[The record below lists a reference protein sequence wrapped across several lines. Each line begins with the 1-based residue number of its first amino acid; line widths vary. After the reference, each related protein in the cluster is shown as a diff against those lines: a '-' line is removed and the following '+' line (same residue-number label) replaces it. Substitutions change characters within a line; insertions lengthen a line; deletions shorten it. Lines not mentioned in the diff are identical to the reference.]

1 MMNQTPSK
9 SCKSCKSC
17 LILQILLTLSLISI
31 TASVRADITQVTTAQ
46 GITVNFTLPELVQE
60 EVVFDGNAY
69 QHVQYDNC
77 GFTAEP
83 GYPQVPVTR
92 VMLGVPLDVDI
103 TVDNIAASP
112 SRTVTGVRLPPVPIH
127 GPIHRQRHETGTE
140 GVVSRATTWPTTV
153 NQREPYPAPPLAR
166 IVQEGMLRSQRVV
179 VLELTPVQYLPQAR
193 QLRTYAQL
201 TVHLRFQQTPSTVA
215 RPPVPRYASGSQNQ
229 EIDNVHFGS
238 TSRTVIAPTTS
249 AERLANNKESPVY
262 EQALSRQLLNAE
274 AARQFRAP
282 RMQGPAAPARFAPAS
297 VINPAN
303 LANPAN
309 PASVRYKLSIEEN
322 GVYRLTGESLS
333 RDFGIEL
340 IGADPGTFR
349 LWHGTREVPLFISG
363 ASDGRFDAADA
374 LFFLGKK
381 TDNPYTRWNVYWLSV
396 DTPGLPAR
404 VPLLN
409 ASPGDATATQ
419 VPTFRST
426 VTFEEDKLTSNLE
439 FLKPHAVTGGDK
451 HAWFEA
457 LDFWYWDGIKN
468 GSDTGEMRLE
478 FPLYDVAKSFEPPF
492 ISVDLQGGTP
502 VNHEILVAINGVRID
517 FAKWAQQ
524 DTLTVQRT
532 LRTWDT
538 FKDAAAGA
546 SNVLSLARVD
556 DTFEEDTRRYPY
568 HVYVNRFAV
577 EYTRLFR
584 AVYDELTFS
593 SKGVSDEKEPRTR
606 RKLQYKIHD
615 FHNPNVHIFETDGM
629 QLIAKMGGI
638 AVEATPAH
646 RQARQRWKHLANQE
660 NQENVENDNV
670 VFGSTQRNVQPPTT
684 YAERLANN
692 KNAYA
697 ATFQVPDTRQS
708 QFIAISEDALRLP
721 TRIDTV
727 QPSELLS
734 AVNGA
739 DYLVIAHPVFIQA
752 AHRLADWRAQPEG
765 GSYRTK
771 VVTTDAIYNTFGD
784 GSVHPQA
791 IKAFLTHA
799 YHHWTPPAPTYV
811 VLFGDGTFDFRGIDT
826 EVHPEPPEL
835 TGYIPTHYIHTD
847 AFGRTSSDH
856 WYATL
861 SGYDEFTDVYIG
873 RLSVETTAEAE
884 AVVDKI
890 VAYEQRLPNGA
901 WRRRIISVADDEV
914 SNSGDFIF
922 KKSLDEIAK
931 NHTLLGYET
940 VEIFL
945 EDVIDQVEGRPAE
958 FPNLLPQRVAKN
970 RIIDA
975 LGEGA
980 IIAQY
985 AGHGGRVVWA
995 HEAIFDNASID
1006 RLDETSHTPFM
1017 LVLSCYN
1024 GYFDEPG
1031 EPSMAEKLLRKER
1044 GGIIGMLS
1052 ATRLTYA
1059 GGNDALNRI
1068 IFDMIFKRNVRRL
1081 GPLSFDSKV
1090 ELLLTEGTGQ
1100 IDVMMEYMLFGDP
1113 ALQIATPAYEIRP
1126 QIQTKTVAPGDTL
1139 RIAPG
1144 YVESVQYDAAH
1155 QTKRWTRHPAFD
1167 GPLTVKALFPGKM
1180 AVGQGVAGPVEYY
1193 TGDVIVTQTLQVT
1206 GGAFPGVNLAVPRNI
1221 ASGDAHVEYYAESAE
1236 TLAVGG
1242 DAFTVNVP
1250 KILDIVPELV
1260 GEDTWTLAVQVSDD
1274 NEQLAAVTLEWRNP
1288 QTRQWEVV
1296 SLVQENI
1303 ENDNVVFGSTQ
1314 RDVQP
1319 PTTLAERLANNK
1331 KWWTL
1336 PSPLPAPTDG
1346 SVIRYEITVTD
1357 TDDTSV
1363 RTDILRY
1370 YPYVYP
1376 NLSVVTA
1383 AGEDVVRY
1391 GYNDEGAE
1399 GRGWF
1404 LAADVQCEGAP
1415 PSEPVTVAFFRGTP
1429 DKDEDEVVDAD
1440 ATPLGIVRIPPTAW
1454 VSHNPL
1460 NKNQENDNVVFGT
1473 TTRNANEPTT
1483 HAERLANNKNVYEAD
1498 VLNTHPIATATL
1510 AHELPFGTHDIF
1522 VVVDSTAIVQENDEE
1537 DNIGYRR
1544 MPVDIGLIGAQSTQI
1559 RSLDGHSALTAPP
1572 NALATP
1578 TVMAMRPLS
1587 LHPANPAPNP
1597 ANLENLVNP
1606 APLPGK
1612 GTLAYD
1618 MVMPTSL
1625 SPVARGPVPRDA
1637 TKIVE
1642 IDNVDFGSTQRDVNP
1657 PTNLSERLANNKKFA
1672 IPITIDLSL
1681 DTAELRR
1688 NLTQELFGNANV
1700 ENDNVD
1706 FGLRQEA
1713 LLHQPHSPNALR
1725 TTEIVS
1731 EAVASRARETGVYLW
1746 HEQLGKW
1753 TRLASVPLT
1762 DASGTLTE
1770 RMQVTEVSEANY
1782 GEGGVRDVRIQE
1794 EGARMGKWIL
1804 FFTAPRTY
1812 RLLLAPLEGEPS
1824 EDESTSSLR
1833 LLPAEAVAASR
1844 PLTPF
1849 NPAYPAWTDG
1859 LFLHIESD
1867 SEKPFAFGD
1876 TLTFRITRLED
1887 TPDSAPSPNFR
1898 WYASSFRNSNEG
1910 SGTISSIQLANQE
1923 QDLQDL
1929 HDEQDKRLNV
1939 ENPANLENLENPAPE
1954 RLANNK
1960 KMPADRWVLFF
1971 VSESEF
1977 QIEGEKHGLLRGE
1990 DGTPLRGTSGNPFQY
2005 APYGLRLTL
2014 TEGKRPFTAGDTFR
2028 FETRSVA
2035 TIRATTRFLG
2045 PVTLMHSADTVP
2057 PDIQLTVNSQQHF
2070 VTGDATDTA
2079 PRIGATLTD
2088 ESGVDFLT
2096 RPVTLKLGDATGA
2109 YEPIATDAYQLAH
2122 VPGSNQVV
2130 LTYASPEL
2138 QPGAYAM
2145 RLTASDVHGNTADAR
2160 IDFHVYGTVS
2170 LVSFM
2175 NYPNPFARETT
2186 FCCEL
2191 TAPADELEVK
2201 IYTLSGRLIRTLET
2215 LPTAGFFMLDW
2226 DGRDADGMEVANG
2239 VYFAK
2244 IRIQREGEKDI
2255 TEILKM
2261 MKLK

>member
-1 MMNQTPSK
+1 MMNQTPS
-9 SCKSCKSC
+9 KSCKSC
-17 LILQILLTLSLISI
+17 LILQILLTLSIISI
-31 TASVRADITQVTTAQ
+31 TASVPADITQVTTAQ

-60 EVVFDGNAY
+60 EVAFDGNAY

-140 GVVSRATTWPTTV
+140 SVLSRATTWPTTV

-193 QLRTYAQL
+193 QLRTYARL
-201 TVHLRFQQTPSTVA
+201 TVHLRFQQTVSTVG
-215 RPPVPRYASGSQNQ
+215 RGPVPRYASGSQLNPANL
-229 EIDNVHFGS
+229 ENPANP
-238 TSRTVIAPTTS
+238 AP
-249 AERLANNKESPVY
+249 ESPVY
-262 EQALSRQLLNAE
+262 EHALSRQLLNAE

-282 RMQGPAAPARFAPAS
+282 RMQGPAAPA
-297 VINPAN
+297 NPAN
-303 LANPAN
+303 RENPVNPAPNRENPVN

-333 RDFGIEL
+333 REFGIEL

-349 LWHGTREVPLFISG
+349 LWHSTREVPLFISG

-396 DTPGLPAR
+396 DIPGLPAR

-451 HAWFEA
+451 HAWFDA

-532 LRTWDT
+532 LRAWDT

-593 SKGVSDEKEPRTR
+593 SKGVSDEKEPRTG

-615 FHNPNVHIFETDGM
+615 FRNPNVHIFETDGM
-629 QLIAKMGGI
+629 QLVAKMGGI
-638 AVEATPAH
+638 AVEATPVH

-660 NQENVENDNV
+660 NQEIDNV
-670 VFGSTQRNVQPPTT
+670 DFGPTTRNVNPPTT

-692 KNAYA
+692 RKAYA

-739 DYLVIAHPVFIQA
+739 DYLVIAHPVFMQA
-752 AHRLADWRAQPEG
+752 AQRLADWRAGPKG

-811 VLFGDGTFDFRGIDT
+811 VLFGDGTFDFRGINT

-861 SGYDEFTDVYIG
+861 SGYDEFTDIYIG
-873 RLSVETTAEAE
+873 RLSVETTAEAD

-940 VEIFL
+940 VEVFL
-945 EDVIDQVEGRPAE
+945 EDVIDEVEARPAE

-1193 TGDVIVTQTLQVT
+1193 TGDVVVTQTLQVT

-1242 DAFTVNVP
+1242 DGFTVNVP

-1274 NEQLAAVTLEWRNP
+1274 NEQLAAVALEWRNP

-1296 SLVQENI
+1296 SLVPRATEI
-1303 ENDNVVFGSTQ
+1303 G
-1314 RDVQP
+1314 
-1319 PTTLAERLANNK
+1319 
-1331 KWWTL
+1331 WWTL

-1376 NLSVVTA
+1376 NLSVVKA
-1383 AGEDVVRY
+1383 AGEYVVRY
-1391 GYNDEGAE
+1391 GYNDANQENIDIDNVDVGLRQEALLHQPPSPNASRMTE
-1399 GRGWF
+1399 KWF

-1460 NKNQENDNVVFGT
+1460 NKNVENDNVVFGT
-1473 TTRNANEPTT
+1473 TQRDVNPPTT
-1483 HAERLANNKNVYEAD
+1483 LAERLANNKNVYEAD

-1606 APLPGK
+1606 APLPSK

-1625 SPVARGPVPRDA
+1625 WEDEPVAGRRGLQPRFSARDA
-1637 TKIVE
+1637 TE
-1642 IDNVDFGSTQRDVNP
+1642 TEQLNQ
-1657 PTNLSERLANNKKFA
+1657 FA

-1700 ENDNVD
+1700 EIDNVD

-1713 LLHQPHSPNALR
+1713 LLNQPPSPNALR

-1770 RMQVTEVSEANY
+1770 RMQVTEVSEANH

-1804 FFTAPRTY
+1804 FFTTPRTY

-1859 LFLHIESD
+1859 LFLHIEPD

-1887 TPDSAPSPNFR
+1887 TPDGAPSPNFR

-1910 SGTISSIQLANQE
+1910 SGTISSIQLDTKKA
-1923 QDLQDL
+1923 
-1929 HDEQDKRLNV
+1929 V
-1939 ENPANLENLENPAPE
+1939 INPANLENLENPASE

-2005 APYGLRLTL
+2005 APYGLKLTL

-2028 FETRSVA
+2028 FETRGVA

-2096 RPVTLKLGDATGA
+2096 RPVTLELGDATGA

-2170 LVSFM
+2170 LMSFM

>member
-31 TASVRADITQVTTAQ
+31 TAAVRADITQVTTAQ

-60 EVVFDGNAY
+60 EVAFDGNAY

-112 SRTVTGVRLPPVPIH
+112 SRTVTPVRLPPVPIH
-127 GPIHRQRHETGTE
+127 GPIHSQRHETGTE
-140 GVVSRATTWPTTV
+140 SVLSRATTWPTTV

-193 QLRTYAQL
+193 QLRTYARL
-201 TVHLRFQQTPSTVA
+201 TVHLRFQQTVSTVA

-229 EIDNVHFGS
+229 EIDNVDFGS

-282 RMQGPAAPARFAPAS
+282 RMHRPVAPARFAPAS

-396 DTPGLPAR
+396 DIPGLPAR

-532 LRTWDT
+532 LRAWDT

-593 SKGVSDEKEPRTR
+593 SKGVSDEKEPRTG

-615 FHNPNVHIFETDGM
+615 FRNPNVHIFETDGM
-629 QLIAKMGGI
+629 QLVAKMGGI
-638 AVEATPAH
+638 AVEATPVH

-660 NQENVENDNV
+660 IDNV
-670 VFGSTQRNVQPPTT
+670 DFGPTQRDVNPPTT

-692 KNAYA
+692 KKAYA

-721 TRIDTV
+721 TRIETV

-765 GSYRTK
+765 GSHRTK

-861 SGYDEFTDVYIG
+861 SGYDEFTDIYIG
-873 RLSVETTAEAE
+873 RLSVETTAEAK

-922 KKSLDEIAK
+922 KKSLNEIAK

-940 VEIFL
+940 VEVFL
-945 EDVIDQVEGRPAE
+945 EDVIDEVEGRPAE

-1193 TGDVIVTQTLQVT
+1193 TGDVVVTQTLQVT

-1274 NEQLAAVTLEWRNP
+1274 NQQLAAVTLEWRNP

-1319 PTTLAERLANNK
+1319 PTNLSERLANNKNNK

-1376 NLSVVTA
+1376 NLSVVKA
-1383 AGEDVVRY
+1383 AGEYVVRY
-1391 GYNDEGAE
+1391 GYNDANQENIDIDNVDVGLRQEALLHQPPSPNASRMTE
-1399 GRGWF
+1399 KWF
-1404 LAADVQCEGAP
+1404 LASDVQCEGAP

-1510 AHELPFGTHDIF
+1510 THELPFGTHDIF

-1625 SPVARGPVPRDA
+1625 WEDEPVAGRRGLQPRFSARDA
-1637 TKIVE
+1637 TE
-1642 IDNVDFGSTQRDVNP
+1642 IEQWNQ
-1657 PTNLSERLANNKKFA
+1657 FA

-1688 NLTQELFGNANV
+1688 NLTRELFGDAEVMDTV
-1700 ENDNVD
+1700 EVTDTPV
-1706 FGLRQEA
+1706 
-1713 LLHQPHSPNALR
+1713 
-1725 TTEIVS
+1725 VS

-1762 DASGTLTE
+1762 DASGTLIE
-1770 RMQVTEVSEANY
+1770 RMQVTDVSEANH

-1859 LFLHIESD
+1859 LFLHIEPD

-1910 SGTISSIQLANQE
+1910 SGTISSIQLDTKKA
-1923 QDLQDL
+1923 
-1929 HDEQDKRLNV
+1929 V
-1939 ENPANLENLENPAPE
+1939 INPANLENLENPAPE

-1971 VSESEF
+1971 VSDSEF

-2096 RPVTLKLGDATGA
+2096 RPVTLELGDATGA

>member
-1 MMNQTPSK
+1 MKNIFVLL
-9 SCKSCKSC
+9 C
-17 LILQILLTLSLISI
+17 LTLVLISM
-31 TASVRADITQVTTAQ
+31 AVSVQARVTQLTTTE

-60 EVVFDGNAY
+60 EVAFDGNAY
-69 QHVQYDNC
+69 QHVQYPDC

-103 TVDNIAASP
+103 TVDNVAASP
-112 SRTVTGVRLPPVPIH
+112 ARTVTGVRLPPVPVH
-127 GPIHRQRHETGTE
+127 GQWHESGHESGTE
-140 GVVSRATTWPTTV
+140 GVVSRSTTWRTTV
-153 NQREPYPAPPLAR
+153 NHREPYPAPPLAR
-166 IVQEGMLRSQRVV
+166 IVQDGMLRSQRVV

-193 QLRTYAQL
+193 QLRTYPQL
-201 TVHLRFQQTPSTVA
+201 TAHLRFQPKTGSVNNRLRRNTFSHEPPSTNA
-215 RPPVPRYASGSQNQ
+215 L
-229 EIDNVHFGS
+229 
-238 TSRTVIAPTTS
+238 RTT
-249 AERLANNKESPVY
+249 EESEVY
-262 EQALSRQLLNAE
+262 ENALSRQLLNAE

-282 RMQGPAAPARFAPAS
+282 RMQAAPAAPAG
-297 VINPAN
+297 NPA
-303 LANPAN
+303 
-309 PASVRYKLSIEEN
+309 VRYKLSIEES
-322 GVYRLTGESLS
+322 GIYQLTGESLS
-333 RDFGIEL
+333 REFGIEL

-349 LWHGTREVPLFISG
+349 LWHSTREVPLFISG

-381 TDNPYTRWNVYWLSV
+381 TDNPYTRWNVYWLTV
-396 DTPGLPAR
+396 DTPGHPAR

-439 FLKPHAVTGGDK
+439 FLKPHAVTDGDK

-468 GSDTGEMRLE
+468 GGDTGEMRLE

-502 VNHEILVAINGVRID
+502 VNHEILVAINGVRINV
-517 FAKWAQQ
+517 AKWEQQ

-532 LRTWDT
+532 LRAWDT
-538 FKDAAAGA
+538 FKDAATGA

-593 SKGVSDEKEPRTR
+593 SKGVSDEKDLKTPVIGRHQAPRTG

-629 QLIAKMGGI
+629 QLVAKMGGV
-638 AVEATPAH
+638 AVEATPVH

-660 NQENVENDNV
+660 KVENDNV
-670 VFGSTQRNVQPPTT
+670 VFGLRRDMSILPTT

-721 TRIDTV
+721 TRIETV
-727 QPSELLS
+727 QPNELLS
-734 AVNGA
+734 AANGA
-739 DYLVIAHPVFIQA
+739 DYLVITHPVFMQA
-752 AHRLADWRAQPEG
+752 AQRLANWRAQPEG

-784 GSVHPQA
+784 GSVHPKA

-799 YHHWTPPAPTYV
+799 YHYWIPPAPTYV

-835 TGYIPTHYIHTD
+835 SGYIPTHYIHTD

-873 RLSVETTAEAE
+873 RLSVETTAEAD

-922 KKSLDEIAK
+922 KKSLNEIAK

-940 VEIFL
+940 VEVFL
-945 EDVIDQVEGRPAE
+945 EDVIDEVEARPAD

-975 LGEGA
+975 LSEGA

-1126 QIQTKTVAPGDTL
+1126 QIETKTVAPGDTL

-1144 YVESVQYDAAH
+1144 YIENVQYDAAR
-1155 QTKRWTRHPAFD
+1155 QTKRWTRHTAFD

-1193 TGDVIVTQTLQVT
+1193 TGDVVVTQTLQVRS
-1206 GGAFPGVNLAVPRNI
+1206 GAFPGVSLAVPRNI
-1221 ASGDAHVEYYAESAE
+1221 ASGDAHVEYYAEQTLAVSRNRE
-1236 TLAVGG
+1236 TSSKLAVGG
-1242 DAFTVNVP
+1242 DGFTVNVP

-1260 GEDTWTLAVQVSDD
+1260 GEETWTLAVQVSDD
-1274 NEQLAAVTLEWRNP
+1274 NEQLTAVTLEWRNP

-1296 SLVQENI
+1296 SLVP
-1303 ENDNVVFGSTQ
+1303 
-1314 RDVQP
+1314 R
-1319 PTTLAERLANNK
+1319 AEDIG
-1331 KWWTL
+1331 WWTL
-1336 PSPLPAPTDG
+1336 PNPLPAPTDG
-1346 SVIRYEITVTD
+1346 SVIRYEIAVTD

-1383 AGEDVVRY
+1383 AREDVVRY
-1391 GYNDEGAE
+1391 GYNDGSA
-1399 GRGWF
+1399 GVQGWY
-1404 LAADVQCEGAP
+1404 LAADVQCDGEI
-1415 PSEPVTVAFFRGTP
+1415 PSVPVTVAFFRGTP
-1429 DKDEDEVVDAD
+1429 DKDEDEVLDAD
-1440 ATPLGIVRIPPTAW
+1440 ATPLGTARIAPTAW
-1454 VSHNPL
+1454 IRHNPL
-1460 NKNQENDNVVFGT
+1460 NLLSDNVDDGT
-1473 TTRNANEPTT
+1473 TERNALERHRLQTT
-1483 HAERLANNKNVYEAD
+1483 KVYEAD

-1510 AHELPFGTHDIF
+1510 AHELPLGTHDIF

-1544 MPVDIGLIGAQSTQI
+1544 MPVDIGIIGPKSTQI

-1578 TVMAMRPLS
+1578 TVMAMRPLNDVTA
-1587 LHPANPAPNP
+1587 LG
-1597 ANLENLVNP
+1597 LFTGERI
-1606 APLPGK
+1606 PLPGK
-1612 GTLAYD
+1612 ETLAYD
-1618 MVMPTSL
+1618 MVMSASL
-1625 SPVARGPVPRDA
+1625 WPVARRDA
-1637 TKIVE
+1637 AETE
-1642 IDNVDFGSTQRDVNP
+1642 QLNQ
-1657 PTNLSERLANNKKFA
+1657 FA
-1672 IPITIDLSL
+1672 IPITLDLNL

-1688 NLTQELFGNANV
+1688 NLTRELFGDAEATEV
-1700 ENDNVD
+1700 SVGVVD
-1706 FGLRQEA
+1706 TLV
-1713 LLHQPHSPNALR
+1713 
-1725 TTEIVS
+1725 VS

-1746 HEQLGKW
+1746 HTQLGKW

-1762 DASGTLTE
+1762 DASGALIE
-1770 RMQVTEVSEANY
+1770 RVQVTEVSEANR

-1804 FFTAPRTY
+1804 FFTGPRTY

-1824 EDESTSSLR
+1824 ENESTSSLR
-1833 LLPAEAVAASR
+1833 LLPAETVATSR

-1849 NPAYPAWTDG
+1849 NPTYPEWTDG
-1859 LFLHIESD
+1859 LFLHIEPD

-1887 TPDSAPSPNFR
+1887 TPDNAISPNFR

-1910 SGTISSIQLANQE
+1910 SGTVSAIQLQPNSAMRAE
-1923 QDLQDL
+1923 
-1929 HDEQDKRLNV
+1929 
-1939 ENPANLENLENPAPE
+1939 
-1954 RLANNK
+1954 
-1960 KMPADRWVLFF
+1960 RWVLFF
-1971 VSESEF
+1971 VSEREF
-1977 QIEGEKHGLLRGE
+1977 QIEGETHGLLRGE
-1990 DGTPLRGTSGNPFQY
+1990 DGAPLRGTSGHPFRY
-2005 APYGLRLTL
+2005 EPYGLSLTL

-2057 PDIQLTVNSQQHF
+2057 PDIQLTINSQQHF
-2070 VTGDATDTA
+2070 VTGDATDTT
-2079 PRIGATLTD
+2079 PQIGATLTD

-2096 RPVTLKLGDATGA
+2096 RPVTLEIGDATGA

-2175 NYPNPFARETT
+2175 NYPNPFARATT

-2226 DGRDADGMEVANG
+2226 DGRDADGVEVANG

>member
-60 EVVFDGNAY
+60 EVAFDGNAY

-112 SRTVTGVRLPPVPIH
+112 SRTVTPVRLPPVPIH
-127 GPIHRQRHETGTE
+127 GPIHSQRHETGTE
-140 GVVSRATTWPTTV
+140 SVLSRATTWPTTV

-193 QLRTYAQL
+193 QLRTYARL
-201 TVHLRFQQTPSTVA
+201 TVHLRFQQTVSTVA
-215 RPPVPRYASGSQNQ
+215 RPPVPRYASGS
-229 EIDNVHFGS
+229 
-238 TSRTVIAPTTS
+238 TVERGPVPRYAP
-249 AERLANNKESPVY
+249 ESPVY
-262 EQALSRQLLNAE
+262 EQALSRQLLNAQ

-297 VINPAN
+297 TINPAN
-303 LANPAN
+303 LENPENPA
-309 PASVRYKLSIEEN
+309 PVRYKLSIEEN

-340 IGADPGTFR
+340 IGADPSTFR
-349 LWHGTREVPLFISG
+349 LWHSTREVPLFISG

-396 DTPGLPAR
+396 NTPGLPAR

-439 FLKPHAVTGGDK
+439 FLKPHAVTDGDK
-451 HAWFEA
+451 HAWFDA

-532 LRTWDT
+532 LRAWDT

-593 SKGVSDEKEPRTR
+593 SKGVSDEKEPRTG

-615 FHNPNVHIFETDGM
+615 FRNPNVHIFETDGM
-629 QLIAKMGGI
+629 QLVAKMGGI
-638 AVEATPAH
+638 AVEATPVTPLT
-646 RQARQRWKHLANQE
+646 RQRWKHLH
-660 NQENVENDNV
+660 NQENVEIDNV
-670 VFGSTQRNVQPPTT
+670 DFGLRRETFNHHPPSP
-684 YAERLANN
+684 
-692 KNAYA
+692 NALRQDKKYA

-721 TRIDTV
+721 TRIETV

-739 DYLVIAHPVFIQA
+739 DYLVIAHPVFIQS
-752 AHRLADWRAQPEG
+752 AHRLADWRAGPKG

-873 RLSVETTAEAE
+873 RLSVETTAEAN

-940 VEIFL
+940 VEVFL
-945 EDVIDQVEGRPAE
+945 EDVIDEVEARPAE

-1126 QIQTKTVAPGDTL
+1126 QIETKTVAPGDTL

-1155 QTKRWTRHPAFD
+1155 QTKRWTRHPAFN

-1193 TGDVIVTQTLQVT
+1193 TGDVVVTQTLQVT

-1274 NEQLAAVTLEWRNP
+1274 NQQLAAVTLEWRNP

-1296 SLVQENI
+1296 SLVQENQEI
-1303 ENDNVVFGSTQ
+1303 DNVHFGLPREPLNLENLVNPAS
-1314 RDVQP
+1314 
-1319 PTTLAERLANNK
+1319 ERLANNK

-1376 NLSVVTA
+1376 NLSVVKA
-1383 AGEDVVRY
+1383 AGEYVVRY
-1391 GYNDEGAE
+1391 GYNDANQENIEIDNVDFGLRQEALLHQPPSPNASRMTE
-1399 GRGWF
+1399 KWF

-1625 SPVARGPVPRDA
+1625 WEDEPVARGPVPRDA

-1713 LLHQPHSPNALR
+1713 LLHQPPSPNALR

-1770 RMQVTEVSEANY
+1770 RMQVTDVSEANH

-1833 LLPAEAVAASR
+1833 LLPAETVAVSR

-1859 LFLHIESD
+1859 LFLHIEPD

-1887 TPDSAPSPNFR
+1887 TPDSAPSPNYR

-1910 SGTISSIQLANQE
+1910 SGTISSIQLDTKKA
-1923 QDLQDL
+1923 
-1929 HDEQDKRLNV
+1929 V
-1939 ENPANLENLENPAPE
+1939 INPANLENLENPAPE

-2035 TIRATTRFLG
+2035 TVRATTRFLG

-2079 PRIGATLTD
+2079 PQIGATLTD

-2096 RPVTLKLGDATGA
+2096 RPVTLELGDATGA

-2215 LPTAGFFMLDW
+2215 LPTAGFFMMDW

>member
-1 MMNQTPSK
+1 M
-9 SCKSCKSC
+9 
-17 LILQILLTLSLISI
+17 LILKIQKILLILKILLTLSLISI
-31 TASVRADITQVTTAQ
+31 TTSVRADITQVTTAQ

-60 EVVFDGNAY
+60 EVAFDGNAY

-140 GVVSRATTWPTTV
+140 SVLSRATTWPTTV

-193 QLRTYAQL
+193 QLRTYARL
-201 TVHLRFQQTPSTVA
+201 TVRLRFQQTPSTVA
-215 RPPVPRYASGSQNQ
+215 RPPVSHYASGSQNQ
-229 EIDNVHFGS
+229 EIDNVDFGLRKETLS
-238 TSRTVIAPTTS
+238 YQPTYPNALRTT
-249 AERLANNKESPVY
+249 EESPVY
-262 EQALSRQLLNAE
+262 EQALSRQLLNAQ

-282 RMQGPAAPARFAPAS
+282 RMQRPAAPA
-297 VINPAN
+297 NPAN
-303 LANPAN
+303 RENPVNPAPNRENPAN

-340 IGADPGTFR
+340 IGADPGTFQ
-349 LWHGTREVPLFISG
+349 LWHSTREVPLFISG

-396 DTPGLPAR
+396 DIPGLPAR

-451 HAWFEA
+451 HAWFDA

-532 LRTWDT
+532 LRAWDT

-593 SKGVSDEKEPRTR
+593 SKGVSDEKEPRTG

-615 FHNPNVHIFETDGM
+615 FRNPNVHIFETDGM
-629 QLIAKMGGI
+629 QLVAKMGGI
-638 AVEATPAH
+638 AVEATPVTPLT
-646 RQARQRWKHLANQE
+646 RQRWKHLH
-660 NQENVENDNV
+660 NQENVEIDNV
-670 VFGSTQRNVQPPTT
+670 DFGLRRETFNHQPPSP
-684 YAERLANN
+684 
-692 KNAYA
+692 NALRQDKKYA

-739 DYLVIAHPVFIQA
+739 DYLVIAHPVFLQA
-752 AHRLADWRAQPEG
+752 AHRLADWRAGPKG

-784 GSVHPQA
+784 GSVHPHA

-873 RLSVETTAEAE
+873 RLSVETTAEAK

-940 VEIFL
+940 VEVFL
-945 EDVIDQVEGRPAE
+945 EDVIDEVEGRPAE

-1155 QTKRWTRHPAFD
+1155 QTKRWTRHPAFN

-1274 NEQLAAVTLEWRNP
+1274 NQQLATVTLEWRNP

-1296 SLVQENI
+1296 SLVQENQEI
-1303 ENDNVVFGSTQ
+1303 DNVDFGPTT
-1314 RDVQP
+1314 RNANE
-1319 PTTLAERLANNK
+1319 PTTLAERLANNKNANNK

-1404 LAADVQCEGAP
+1404 LSADVQCEGAP

-1440 ATPLGIVRIPPTAW
+1440 ATPLGIVRIAPTAW

-1460 NKNQENDNVVFGT
+1460 NVISDNVNDST
-1473 TTRNANEPTT
+1473 TERNALEQQLSRTT
-1483 HAERLANNKNVYEAD
+1483 KVYEAD

-1625 SPVARGPVPRDA
+1625 WKEEPVARGPVPRDA
-1637 TKIVE
+1637 TE
-1642 IDNVDFGSTQRDVNP
+1642 IEQLNQ
-1657 PTNLSERLANNKKFA
+1657 FA

-1700 ENDNVD
+1700 EIDNVD
-1706 FGLRQEA
+1706 FGLRREP
-1713 LLHQPHSPNALR
+1713 LLNQPHTPNALR
-1725 TTEIVS
+1725 TTKIVS

-1753 TRLASVPLT
+1753 IRLPSEPLT
-1762 DASGTLTE
+1762 DASGTLIE
-1770 RMQVTEVSEANY
+1770 RMQVTDVSEANH

-1794 EGARMGKWIL
+1794 EGTRMGKWIL

-1824 EDESTSSLR
+1824 ADESTSSLP

-1849 NPAYPAWTDG
+1849 NPAYQAWTDG
-1859 LFLHIESD
+1859 LLLHIEPD

-1887 TPDSAPSPNFR
+1887 TPDGAPSPNFR

-1910 SGTISSIQLANQE
+1910 SGTISSIQLDTKKA
-1923 QDLQDL
+1923 
-1929 HDEQDKRLNV
+1929 V
-1939 ENPANLENLENPAPE
+1939 INPANLENLENPAPE

-2005 APYGLRLTL
+2005 APYGLKLTL

-2035 TIRATTRFLG
+2035 TVRATTRFLG

-2079 PRIGATLTD
+2079 PQIGATLTD

-2096 RPVTLKLGDATGA
+2096 RPVTLELGDATGA

-2226 DGRDADGMEVANG
+2226 DGRDAHGMEVANG

>member
-1 MMNQTPSK
+1 M
-9 SCKSCKSC
+9 
-17 LILQILLTLSLISI
+17 LILKIQKILLILKILLTLSIISI

-60 EVVFDGNAY
+60 EVAFDGNAY

-92 VMLGVPLDVDI
+92 VMLGVPIDVDI

-127 GPIHRQRHETGTE
+127 GPIHSQPHETGTE
-140 GVVSRATTWPTTV
+140 GVVSRATTWRTTV
-153 NQREPYPAPPLAR
+153 NHREPYPAPPLAR

-179 VLELTPVQYLPQAR
+179 ILELTPVQYLPQAR
-193 QLRTYAQL
+193 QLRTYARL
-201 TVHLRFQQTPSTVA
+201 TVRLRFHQTPSTVA
-215 RPPVPRYASGSQNQ
+215 RPPVPRYASGS
-229 EIDNVHFGS
+229 
-238 TSRTVIAPTTS
+238 TVERGPVPRYAP
-249 AERLANNKESPVY
+249 ESPVY

-303 LANPAN
+303 LENPEN

-322 GVYRLTGESLS
+322 GAYRLTGESLS

-340 IGADPGTFR
+340 IGADPSTFR
-349 LWHGTREVPLFISG
+349 LWHSTREVPLFISG
-363 ASDGRFDAADA
+363 ASDGRFDAADG

-396 DTPGLPAR
+396 DIPGLPAR

-532 LRTWDT
+532 LRAWDT

-593 SKGVSDEKEPRTR
+593 SKGVSDEKEPRTG

-629 QLIAKMGGI
+629 QLVAKMGGI
-638 AVEATPAH
+638 AVEATPVH

-660 NQENVENDNV
+660 NQEIDNV
-670 VFGSTQRNVQPPTT
+670 DFGPTTRNVNPPTT

-692 KNAYA
+692 RKAYA

-721 TRIDTV
+721 TRIETV

-734 AVNGA
+734 PVNGA
-739 DYLVIAHPVFIQA
+739 DYLVIAHPVFLQA
-752 AHRLADWRAQPEG
+752 AHRLADWRAGPKG

-873 RLSVETTAEAE
+873 RLSVETTAEAD

-922 KKSLDEIAK
+922 KKSLNEIAK

-940 VEIFL
+940 VEVFL
-945 EDVIDQVEGRPAE
+945 EDVIDEVEGRPAE

-1155 QTKRWTRHPAFD
+1155 QTKRWTRHPAFN
-1167 GPLTVKALFPGKM
+1167 GPLTVKAHFPGKM

-1206 GGAFPGVNLAVPRNI
+1206 DGAFPGVNLAVPRNI

-1260 GEDTWTLAVQVSDD
+1260 DEDTWTLAVQVSDD

-1319 PTTLAERLANNK
+1319 PTNLSERLANNKNNK

-1376 NLSVVTA
+1376 NLSVVKA
-1383 AGEDVVRY
+1383 AGEYVVRY
-1391 GYNDEGAE
+1391 GYNDANQEQDLQDLHDEQDKRLNVENPANLE
-1399 GRGWF
+1399 NPVNLVNPAPER
-1404 LAADVQCEGAP
+1404 LANNRKWVLSADVQCEGEP

-1440 ATPLGIVRIPPTAW
+1440 ATPLGIVRIAPTAW

-1460 NKNQENDNVVFGT
+1460 NVISDNVNDGT

-1483 HAERLANNKNVYEAD
+1483 LAERLANNKNVYEAD

-1597 ANLENLVNP
+1597 ANLEILVNP

-1625 SPVARGPVPRDA
+1625 WEDEPVARGPVPRDA
-1637 TKIVE
+1637 TE
-1642 IDNVDFGSTQRDVNP
+1642 IEQLNQ
-1657 PTNLSERLANNKKFA
+1657 FA

-1713 LLHQPHSPNALR
+1713 LLNQPPSPNALR

-1770 RMQVTEVSEANY
+1770 RMQVTDVSEANH

-1824 EDESTSSLR
+1824 ADESTSSLR

-1887 TPDSAPSPNFR
+1887 TPDSATSPNFR

-1939 ENPANLENLENPAPE
+1939 ENPANLENLENPASE

-1971 VSESEF
+1971 VSDSEF

-1990 DGTPLRGTSGNPFQY
+1990 DGTPLRGTSGNLFQY
-2005 APYGLRLTL
+2005 APYGLKLTL

-2096 RPVTLKLGDATGA
+2096 RPVTLELGDATGA

>member
-1 MMNQTPSK
+1 MKNIFVFL
-9 SCKSCKSC
+9 C
-17 LILQILLTLSLISI
+17 LTLSLISI
-31 TASVRADITQVTTAQ
+31 TASVPADITQVTTAQ

-60 EVVFDGNAY
+60 DVAFDGNAY

-112 SRTVTGVRLPPVPIH
+112 SRTVTPVRLPPVPIH
-127 GPIHRQRHETGTE
+127 GPIHRQPHETGTE
-140 GVVSRATTWPTTV
+140 SVLSRATTWPTTV

-179 VLELTPVQYLPQAR
+179 ILELTPVQYLPQAQ
-193 QLRTYAQL
+193 QLRTYARL
-201 TVHLRFQQTPSTVA
+201 TVHLRFSSKTKKS
-215 RPPVPRYASGSQNQ
+215 
-229 EIDNVHFGS
+229 
-238 TSRTVIAPTTS
+238 TTS
-249 AERLANNKESPVY
+249 ISALRGDTSSHQQQPPNALRTTEIPESDVY
-262 EQALSRQLLNAE
+262 EHALSRQLLNAE

-303 LANPAN
+303 RENPEN

-349 LWHGTREVPLFISG
+349 LWHSTREVPLFISG

-439 FLKPHAVTGGDK
+439 FLKPHAVTDGDK

-532 LRTWDT
+532 LRAWDT

-593 SKGVSDEKEPRTR
+593 SKGVSDEKEPRTG

-615 FHNPNVHIFETDGM
+615 FRNPNVHIFETDGM
-629 QLIAKMGGI
+629 QLVAKMSGI
-638 AVEATPAH
+638 AVEATPVH

-660 NQENVENDNV
+660 NPANLEN
-670 VFGSTQRNVQPPTT
+670 P
-684 YAERLANN
+684 
-692 KNAYA
+692 AYA

-752 AHRLADWRAQPEG
+752 AQRLADWRAGPQG

-784 GSVHPQA
+784 GSVHPHA

-940 VEIFL
+940 VEVFL
-945 EDVIDQVEGRPAE
+945 EDVIDEVEARPAE

-1126 QIQTKTVAPGDTL
+1126 QIETKTVAPGDTL

-1155 QTKRWTRHPAFD
+1155 QTKRWTRHPAFN

-1206 GGAFPGVNLAVPRNI
+1206 GGAFPGVNLAVPQNI

-1274 NEQLAAVTLEWRNP
+1274 NEQLAAVALEWRNP

-1296 SLVQENI
+1296 SLVPRTKHLANQEQDLQDLQDEQDKRLNV
-1303 ENDNVVFGSTQ
+1303 ENPALNPANLGNLENPAS
-1314 RDVQP
+1314 
-1319 PTTLAERLANNK
+1319 ERLANNK

-1376 NLSVVTA
+1376 NLSVVKA
-1383 AGEDVVRY
+1383 AGEYVVRY
-1391 GYNDEGAE
+1391 GYNHANQNPVNPENPANLE
-1399 GRGWF
+1399 NPAQKWV
-1404 LAADVQCEGAP
+1404 LSADVQCEGAP

-1460 NKNQENDNVVFGT
+1460 NKNQENDNVHFGL
-1473 TTRNANEPTT
+1473 RREPLNLANLENLVNP
-1483 HAERLANNKNVYEAD
+1483 ASERLANNKNVYEAD

-1510 AHELPFGTHDIF
+1510 THELPFGTHDIF

-1578 TVMAMRPLS
+1578 TVMAMRPLNDFLS
-1587 LHPANPAPNP
+1587 WRKAKQDLQDLHDEQDKRLNPENP
-1597 ANLENLVNP
+1597 ANLENP
-1606 APLPGK
+1606 AGERIPLPGK

-1625 SPVARGPVPRDA
+1625 WPVARGPVPRDA
-1637 TKIVE
+1637 TEIVE

-1657 PTNLSERLANNKKFA
+1657 PTNLSERLANNRKFA

-1688 NLTQELFGNANV
+1688 NLTRELFGEAEGMDTV
-1700 ENDNVD
+1700 EVTDTPV
-1706 FGLRQEA
+1706 
-1713 LLHQPHSPNALR
+1713 
-1725 TTEIVS
+1725 VS

-1762 DASGTLTE
+1762 DASGTLIE
-1770 RMQVTEVSEANY
+1770 RMQVTDVSEANH

-1859 LFLHIESD
+1859 LFLHIEPD

-1887 TPDSAPSPNFR
+1887 TPDSATSPNFR

-1910 SGTISSIQLANQE
+1910 SGTISSIQLDTKKA
-1923 QDLQDL
+1923 
-1929 HDEQDKRLNV
+1929 V
-1939 ENPANLENLENPAPE
+1939 INPANLENLVNPAPE

-1971 VSESEF
+1971 VSDREF

-2079 PRIGATLTD
+2079 PQIGATLTD

-2096 RPVTLKLGDATGA
+2096 RPVTLELGDATGA

>member
-1 MMNQTPSK
+1 MHQPTYPNALRQDERLKNLWRKVNLLNMKNIFVFPFV
-9 SCKSCKSC
+9 C
-17 LILQILLTLSLISI
+17 LCLTLSFISM
-31 TASVRADITQVTTAQ
+31 AVSVQAHMTQVTTAQ
-46 GITVNFTLPELVQE
+46 GITVNFTLPELAQE
-60 EVVFDGNAY
+60 EVAFDGNTY
-69 QHVQYDNC
+69 QHVRYVDC

-92 VMLGVPLDVDI
+92 VMLGVPLDMDI
-103 TVDNIAASP
+103 IVDNIAASP
-112 SRTVTGVRLPPVPIH
+112 VRTVTGVRLPPVPIH
-127 GPIHRQRHETGTE
+127 GQWHESGHESGTE
-140 GVVSRATTWPTTV
+140 GVVSRSLTWRATV

-166 IVQEGMLRSQRVV
+166 IVQDGMLRSQRVV

-201 TVHLRFQQTPSTVA
+201 TVHLRFQPKT
-215 RPPVPRYASGSQNQ
+215 G
-229 EIDNVHFGS
+229 NVS
-238 TSRTVIAPTTS
+238 TSITRKTSNRQRRLRVTPRQVHAPTNLT
-249 AERLANNKESPVY
+249 ERLANDEITNVLRTTEESDVY
-262 EQALSRQLLNAE
+262 ENALSRQLLNAE

-282 RMQGPAAPARFAPAS
+282 RMQAPAAPAGFAPAPETS
-297 VINPAN
+297 
-303 LANPAN
+303 L
-309 PASVRYKLSIEEN
+309 RYKLSIEQN
-322 GVYRLTGESLS
+322 GIYQLTGESLS

-349 LWHGTREVPLFISG
+349 LWHNNREVPLFING

-374 LFFLGKK
+374 FFFLGKK
-381 TDNPYTRWNVYWLSV
+381 TDNPYTRWNVYWLTV
-396 DTPGLPAR
+396 DTPGHPAR

-439 FLKPHAVTGGDK
+439 FLKPHAVTDGDK

-478 FPLYDVAKSFEPPF
+478 FPLYDVAKSFDAPF

-532 LRTWDT
+532 LRAWDT
-538 FKDAAAGA
+538 FKDATAGA
-546 SNVLSLARVD
+546 SNILSLARVD

-568 HVYVNRFAV
+568 HVYVNRFTV

-593 SKGVSDEKEPRTR
+593 AKGVTDEKEPRTG

-615 FHNPNVHIFETDGM
+615 FRNPNVHIFETDGM
-629 QLIAKMGGI
+629 QLVAKLGGLAI
-638 AVEATPAH
+638 EAAPV
-646 RQARQRWKHLANQE
+646 RGEARKRWHHLANQE
-660 NQENVENDNV
+660 KVEIDNV
-670 VFGSTQRNVQPPTT
+670 DFGTTKRDVQAPTT

-692 KNAYA
+692 KKAYA

-708 QFIAISEDALRLP
+708 QFIAVSEDALRLP
-721 TRIDTV
+721 TRIETV

-734 AVNGA
+734 AANGA
-739 DYLVIAHPVFIQA
+739 DYLVITHPVFLQPA
-752 AHRLADWRAQPEG
+752 QRLADWRAQPEG

-784 GSVHPQA
+784 GSVHPKA

-799 YHHWTPPAPTYV
+799 YHHWMPPAPTYV

-835 TGYIPTHYIHTD
+835 AGYIPTHYIHTD
-847 AFGRTSSDH
+847 AFGRTASDH
-856 WYATL
+856 WYVTL

-873 RLSVETTAEAE
+873 RLTVETTAEAD

-922 KKSLDEIAK
+922 KKSLNEIAK

-940 VEIFL
+940 VEVFL
-945 EDVIDQVEGRPAE
+945 EDVIDEVEARPADY
-958 FPNLLPQRVAKN
+958 PNLLPQRVAKN

-975 LGEGA
+975 LSEGA

-995 HEAIFDNASID
+995 HEAIFDNAAID
-1006 RLDETSHTPFM
+1006 RLDETSQTPFM

-1100 IDVMMEYMLFGDP
+1100 IDVMMEYTLFGDP
-1113 ALQIATPAYEIRP
+1113 ALQIATPTYEIRP

-1144 YVESVQYDAAH
+1144 YVESVQYDATH
-1155 QTKRWTRHPAFD
+1155 QTKRWAPHSTFD
-1167 GPLTVKALFPGKM
+1167 GPLTVKALFPGKT
-1180 AVGQGVAGPVEYY
+1180 AIGQGVAGPVEYY

-1206 GGAFPGVNLAVPRNI
+1206 GGAFPSVNLAVPRNI
-1221 ASGDAHVEYYAESAE
+1221 ASGDAHVEYYAESTD

-1242 DAFTVNVP
+1242 DGFTVNVP

-1260 GEDTWTLAVQVSDD
+1260 GQETWTLAVQVSDD
-1274 NEQLAAVTLEWRNP
+1274 NEQLAAVTVEWRNP

-1296 SLVQENI
+1296 SLVP
-1303 ENDNVVFGSTQ
+1303 
-1314 RDVQP
+1314 R
-1319 PTTLAERLANNK
+1319 AEEIG
-1331 KWWTL
+1331 WWTL
-1336 PSPLPAPTDG
+1336 PNPLPAPTDG

-1391 GYNDEGAE
+1391 GYNDGDAG

-1404 LAADVQCEGAP
+1404 LAADVQCEGVP
-1415 PSEPVTVAFFRGTP
+1415 PSVPVTVAFFRGTP
-1429 DKDEDEVVDAD
+1429 DKDEDDVLDAD
-1440 ATPLGIVRIPPTAW
+1440 ATPLGMGRIAPTAW

-1460 NKNQENDNVVFGT
+1460 NVITDNADDGT
-1473 TTRNANEPTT
+1473 M
-1483 HAERLANNKNVYEAD
+1483 ERAAQTAKVYEPD
-1498 VLNTHPIATATL
+1498 VLNTLPIATAAL

-1522 VVVDSTAIVQENDEE
+1522 VVVDSAAIVQENDEE
-1537 DNIGYRR
+1537 DNIGHRR
-1544 MPVDIGLIGAQSTQI
+1544 MQVDIGLIGPQSTQI

-1578 TVMAMRPLS
+1578 TVMAMRPLNDTS
-1587 LHPANPAPNP
+1587 ELG
-1597 ANLENLVNP
+1597 LFTGERI
-1606 APLPGK
+1606 PLPGK
-1612 GTLAYD
+1612 ETLAYD
-1618 MVMPTSL
+1618 MVRIPTETAEQLHPFAMP
-1625 SPVARGPVPRDA
+1625 V
-1637 TKIVE
+1637 
-1642 IDNVDFGSTQRDVNP
+1642 
-1657 PTNLSERLANNKKFA
+1657 
-1672 IPITIDLSL
+1672 TIDLSL
-1681 DTAELRR
+1681 DMAELRR
-1688 NLTQELFGNANV
+1688 NLTRELFGDA
-1700 ENDNVD
+1700 
-1706 FGLRQEA
+1706 EA
-1713 LLHQPHSPNALR
+1713 
-1725 TTEIVS
+1725 TEVSDGVTDTLVVS
-1731 EAVASRARETGVYLW
+1731 EAVTSRARETGVYLW
-1746 HEQLGKW
+1746 HLQLGKW
-1753 TRLASVPLT
+1753 TRLVSVPLT

-1770 RMQVTEVSEANY
+1770 RMQVTKVSEENR

-1794 EGARMGKWIL
+1794 QGARLGKWIL
-1804 FFTAPRTY
+1804 FFTGPRTY
-1812 RLLLAPLEGEPS
+1812 RLLLAPLEGAPS
-1824 EDESTSSLR
+1824 ENESTSSLR
-1833 LLPAEAVAASR
+1833 LLPAETVATSR
-1844 PLTPF
+1844 PLTSF
-1849 NPAYPAWTDG
+1849 NPAYPEWTDG
-1859 LFLHIESD
+1859 LFLHIEPD
-1867 SEKPFAFGD
+1867 SEEPFAFGD
-1876 TLTFRITRLED
+1876 TLTFRLTRLED
-1887 TPDSAPSPNFR
+1887 TPNDANSPNFR

-1910 SGTISSIQLANQE
+1910 SGTVSAIQLAPNS
-1923 QDLQDL
+1923 
-1929 HDEQDKRLNV
+1929 
-1939 ENPANLENLENPAPE
+1939 A
-1954 RLANNK
+1954 
-1960 KMPADRWVLFF
+1960 MPADRWVLFF

-1990 DGTPLRGTSGNPFQY
+1990 DGAPLRGTSGNPFRY
-2005 APYGLRLTL
+2005 APYGLSLTL
-2014 TEGKRPFTAGDTFR
+2014 TEGKRPFTAGDTFL

-2035 TIRATTRFLG
+2035 TIRATTRISG

-2057 PDIQLTVNSQQHF
+2057 PDIQLTINSQQHF
-2070 VTGDATDTA
+2070 VTGDATGTT
-2079 PRIGATLTD
+2079 PQIGATLTD

-2096 RPVTLKLGDATGA
+2096 RPVTLELGDATGA
-2109 YEPIATDAYQLAH
+2109 YEPIATAAYQLAH

-2160 IDFHVYGTVS
+2160 IDFQVYGTVS

>member
-60 EVVFDGNAY
+60 DVAFDGNAY

-112 SRTVTGVRLPPVPIH
+112 SRTVTPVRLPPVPIH
-127 GPIHRQRHETGTE
+127 GPIHRQPHETGTE
-140 GVVSRATTWPTTV
+140 SVLSRATTWPTTV

-193 QLRTYAQL
+193 QLRTYAWL
-201 TVHLRFQQTPSTVA
+201 TVHLRFQQTVSTVA
-215 RPPVPRYASGSQNQ
+215 RPPVPRYASGSKNQENQ
-229 EIDNVHFGS
+229 EIDNVDFGLRKE
-238 TSRTVIAPTTS
+238 TSSYQPTYPNALRTT
-249 AERLANNKESPVY
+249 EESPVY

-282 RMQGPAAPARFAPAS
+282 RMQRPAAPAGFAPAS

-303 LANPAN
+303 LENLEN
-309 PASVRYKLSIEEN
+309 PASVRYKLSVEEN

-349 LWHGTREVPLFISG
+349 LWHSTREVPLFISG

-396 DTPGLPAR
+396 DIPGLPAR

-532 LRTWDT
+532 LRAWDT

-593 SKGVSDEKEPRTR
+593 SKGVSDEKEPRTG

-615 FHNPNVHIFETDGM
+615 FRNPNVHIFETDGM
-629 QLIAKMGGI
+629 QLVAKMGGI
-638 AVEATPAH
+638 AVEATPVTPLT
-646 RQARQRWKHLANQE
+646 RQRWKHLH
-660 NQENVENDNV
+660 NQENVEIDNV
-670 VFGSTQRNVQPPTT
+670 DFGLRRETFNHHPPSP
-684 YAERLANN
+684 
-692 KNAYA
+692 NALRQDKKYA

-721 TRIDTV
+721 TRIETV

-739 DYLVIAHPVFIQA
+739 DYLVIAHPVFIQS
-752 AHRLADWRAQPEG
+752 AHRLADWRAGPKG

-873 RLSVETTAEAE
+873 RLSVETTAEAN

-940 VEIFL
+940 VEVFL
-945 EDVIDQVEGRPAE
+945 EDVIDEVEARPAE

-1221 ASGDAHVEYYAESAE
+1221 ASGDAHVEYYAESTE

-1274 NEQLAAVTLEWRNP
+1274 NQQLAAVTLEWRNP

-1296 SLVQENI
+1296 SLVPRATEI
-1303 ENDNVVFGSTQ
+1303 G
-1314 RDVQP
+1314 
-1319 PTTLAERLANNK
+1319 
-1331 KWWTL
+1331 WWTL

-1376 NLSVVTA
+1376 NLSVVKA
-1383 AGEDVVRY
+1383 AGEYVVRY
-1391 GYNDEGAE
+1391 GYNDANQENIENDNVHFGLRREPLNLANLE
-1399 GRGWF
+1399 NLENPASERLANNKKWF

-1460 NKNQENDNVVFGT
+1460 NVISDNVNDRLPRDT
-1473 TTRNANEPTT
+1473 LHPANLENLENP
-1483 HAERLANNKNVYEAD
+1483 AQVYEAD

-1625 SPVARGPVPRDA
+1625 WEDEPVARGPVPRDA
-1637 TKIVE
+1637 TE
-1642 IDNVDFGSTQRDVNP
+1642 IEQLNQ
-1657 PTNLSERLANNKKFA
+1657 FA

-1700 ENDNVD
+1700 EIDNVD

-1713 LLHQPHSPNALR
+1713 LLNQPPSPNALR

-1762 DASGTLTE
+1762 DASGTLIE
-1770 RMQVTEVSEANY
+1770 RMQVTDVSEANH

-1859 LFLHIESD
+1859 LFLHIEPD

-1910 SGTISSIQLANQE
+1910 SGTISSIQLDTKKA
-1923 QDLQDL
+1923 
-1929 HDEQDKRLNV
+1929 V
-1939 ENPANLENLENPAPE
+1939 INPANLANLENPAPE

-1971 VSESEF
+1971 VSDSEF

-2005 APYGLRLTL
+2005 APYGLKLTL

-2028 FETRSVA
+2028 FETRGVA

-2096 RPVTLKLGDATGA
+2096 RPVTLELGDATGA

-2226 DGRDADGMEVANG
+2226 DGRDAHGMEVANG